1 MEGNLDKFLRRL
13 YKNEVRFPIYF
24 RNINNKFN

>member
-13 YKNEVRFPIYF
+13 YKNEVSFAVFF
-24 RNINNKFN
+24 RTINNKFN